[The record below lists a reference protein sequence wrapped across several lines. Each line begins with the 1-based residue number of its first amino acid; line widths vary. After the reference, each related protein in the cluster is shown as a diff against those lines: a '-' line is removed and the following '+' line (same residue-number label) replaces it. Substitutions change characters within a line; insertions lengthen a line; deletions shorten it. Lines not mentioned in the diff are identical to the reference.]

1 MIFRFFSTRFP
12 LPFGLNFDTLVSLLG
27 MNKNWWDLVG
37 LIGRSNDVGPILSD
51 KDSKYNSKELN
62 FPDWV
67 LTRLDDFVD
76 NIIKNGSFDDRYL
89 NSF

>member
-1 MIFRFFSTRFP
+1 M
-12 LPFGLNFDTLVSLLG
+12 NFDTLVSLLG

-62 FPDWV
+62 LPDWV
-67 LTRLDDFVD
+67 LTRLDNFVD

-89 NSF
+89 NRF